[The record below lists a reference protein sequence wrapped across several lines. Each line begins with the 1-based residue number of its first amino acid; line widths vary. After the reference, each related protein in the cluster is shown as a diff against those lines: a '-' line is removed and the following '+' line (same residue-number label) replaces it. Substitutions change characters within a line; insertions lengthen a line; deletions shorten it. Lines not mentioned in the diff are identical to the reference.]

1 MAEYRGIADGKVELH
16 KENGHTIFV
25 PISKL
30 SHDSKKFLQTIS
42 GNAVLK
48 EQVQKV
54 VPVIPATPI
63 VSKTP
68 KQNVAAENYSYN
80 GFDWKAWLVKAG
92 VSPYDASTYAAKFVQ
107 QNLDESILEDVDKE
121 TLRAMQISEG
131 DIIRIRRATKLP
143 KMTASVVETV
153 QRNENVAE
161 LKNLERLYRDMSIKQ
176 QPVNTRNQIVEDE
189 MLARRLQEEENSR
202 GSVAARKVSQYSSVD
217 AGKIL
222 EAGNILQAAKN
233 PAKNATQ
240 GSASRQPTISSPVNP
255 SNDPWTT
262 FAGTSL
268 PTKEQEA
275 IKRQQQETAKTLETA
290 RMAMEKANE
299 QLAKAKLLEEQS
311 KANQSEMALK
321 QAQETARAALLMQQQ
336 AAQKLMSAQMS
347 AAYKPTQPVVALPPP
362 LIPTNP
368 AVQNYIQS
376 TQIRPLVNPM
386 LNQPVMGVS
395 VMNPNM
401 LSMGAQMQAGTSI
414 PSHGGAQL
422 QYMGQPNTPSMVT
435 SQGVQKPS
443 WNQASILL

>member
-1 MAEYRGIADGKVELH
+1 
-16 KENGHTIFV
+16 
-25 PISKL
+25 
-30 SHDSKKFLQTIS
+30 
-42 GNAVLK
+42 
-48 EQVQKV
+48 
-54 VPVIPATPI
+54 
-63 VSKTP
+63 
-68 KQNVAAENYSYN
+68 
-80 GFDWKAWLVKAG
+80 
-92 VSPYDASTYAAKFVQ
+92 
-107 QNLDESILEDVDKE
+107 
-121 TLRAMQISEG
+121 
-131 DIIRIRRATKLP
+131 
-143 KMTASVVETV
+143 
-153 QRNENVAE
+153 
-161 LKNLERLYRDMSIKQ
+161 
-176 QPVNTRNQIVEDE
+176 

-202 GSVAARKVSQYSSVD
+202 GSVAARKVSQYASVD

-222 EAGNILQAAKN
+222 QAGNILQAAKN

-240 GSASRQPTISSPVNP
+240 GSASRQSTISSPV
-255 SNDPWTT
+255 NDPWTT
-262 FAGTSL
+262 FAASSG

-275 IKRQQQETAKTLETA
+275 IKRQQEETAKTLETA

-336 AAQKLMSAQMS
+336 AAQKLMSAQMT
-347 AAYKPTQPVVALPPP
+347 AAYKPNQPVVALPPP